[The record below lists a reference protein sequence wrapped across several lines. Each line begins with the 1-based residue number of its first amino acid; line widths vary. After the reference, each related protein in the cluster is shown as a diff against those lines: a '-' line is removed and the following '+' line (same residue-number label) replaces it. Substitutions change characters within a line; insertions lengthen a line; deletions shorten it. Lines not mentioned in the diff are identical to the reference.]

1 MSYGP
6 SLVDLWRRAAASCP
20 LAGPLGPARRPRPK
34 RGQYAEE
41 LPPLASKTVLIVN
54 QLYHASFG
62 QFPEPLTEDAWRHIV
77 ASELQLPKSGRV
89 VPQFP
94 HDAKHPPAP
103 EEIEQRHDRTS
114 RPRAPDRPPRRRHR
128 RSHVAAGT

>member
-1 MSYGP
+1 MPPFIQG
-6 SLVDLWRRAAASCP
+6 AASSL

-41 LPPLASKTVLIVN
+41 LPPIGSKTVLIVN
-54 QLYHASFG
+54 QLYHTSFV
-62 QFPEPLTEDAWRHIV
+62 QFPEPLTEDAWGHIV

-89 VPQFP
+89 APQFP

-103 EEIEQRHDRTS
+103 EEIEQRHDWTS

-128 RSHVAAGT
+128 HSHVAART